1 MKFSAVRPVKIVML
15 GAGGTGGH
23 IAPHLYRL
31 LYALDRPV
39 RFIICDGDVVEE
51 KNLVR
56 QNFIPADLGE
66 NKARVLAER
75 YSTVF
80 GMETEYV
87 PGFVED
93 EDQLKSLL
101 EPKVWQDNC
110 WPPREITREQVIL
123 IGAVDNNKSRQLCH
137 RVFYQSRELIY
148 IDSGNGEHTGQV
160 VCGIRS
166 GGRTMY
172 RPIGT
177 VYPDVLKET
186 DKFPTELSCAEASVS
201 APQSIAANITAATA
215 VVDIIYNIL
224 ALGESRVRLVTFA
237 TQSCNVR
244 PVLQKRRKKTAKKDA
259 KKEKK
264 AA

>member
-1 MKFSAVRPVKIVML
+1 MRFSKERPVKVVML

-31 LYALDRPV
+31 LYALERPV
-39 RFIICDGDVVEE
+39 RFIICDGDVVES

-87 PGFVED
+87 PSFVEN
-93 EDQLKSLL
+93 EERLKELI
-101 EPKVWQDNC
+101 EPWIYHTGVYLST
-110 WPPREITREQVIL
+110 PVTEQVIL

-137 RVFYQSRELIY
+137 KVFYQAEELVY
-148 IDSGNGEHTGQV
+148 IDSGNGEYTGQV

-166 GGRTMY
+166 GGRTLY
-172 RPIGT
+172 RPVGA

-215 VVDIIYNIL
+215 VVDIIYHIL
-224 ALGESRVRLVTFA
+224 AEGESRVRQVTFS
-237 TQSCNVR
+237 TTSCNVR
-244 PVLQKRRKKTAKKDA
+244 PILAKQRTRRK
-259 KKEKK
+259 